1 MIAFL
6 QGKLINKGLDYIVIS
21 VGGVG
26 YKVFVPATTMAKFP
40 GSEEEAKVH
49 TYLHV
54 REDALI
60 LFGFAQE
67 EELQLFE
74 TLINVNGVGP
84 KVALGILSSGSAGS
98 LKQAIVGENLAVLT
112 NIPGI
117 GKKTA
122 QRIIMELK
130 DKLAKEPL
138 QASNLGMLGIITPS
152 GAWGQEA
159 IEALQA
165 LGYSLGEA
173 SRAVQGILARE
184 GTSLKIEEV
193 IKLALKE
200 LARI

>member
-6 QGKLINKGLDYIVIS
+6 QGKPVSKGSDYIIIS

-26 YKVFVPATTMAKFP
+26 YKVFVPATTMARFS
-40 GSEEEAKVH
+40 GSEEEVKVH

-60 LFGFAQE
+60 LFGFAEE

-84 KVALGILSSGSAGS
+84 KVALGILSSGSANA
-98 LKQAIVGENLAVLT
+98 LKQAIVGENLVVLT

-122 QRIIMELK
+122 QRIIIELK
-130 DKLAKEPL
+130 DKLAKEPML
-138 QASNLGMLGIITPS
+138 ASNLGVPGIIVSS
-152 GAWGQEA
+152 GSWGQEA

-165 LGYSLGEA
+165 LGYSQAEA

-184 GTSLKIEEV
+184 DSSLKIEEV
-193 IKLALKE
+193 IRLALKE